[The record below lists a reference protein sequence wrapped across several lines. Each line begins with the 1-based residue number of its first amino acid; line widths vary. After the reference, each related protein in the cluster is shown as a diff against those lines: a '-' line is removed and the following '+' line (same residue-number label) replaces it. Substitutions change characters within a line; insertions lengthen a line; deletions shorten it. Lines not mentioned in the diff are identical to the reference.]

1 MIETCFSTYVPGEE
15 IHVSSEALRAHGA
28 SAPEVAVPSHL
39 GVALKPAVSRA
50 AHIPRDQGTK
60 GPLVEIFQRSDGQ
73 SLATRMNTC
82 SSST

>member
-50 AHIPRDQGTK
+50 AHIPRDQGTS
-60 GPLVEIFQRSDGQ
+60 GGDFSAQ
-73 SLATRMNTC
+73 
-82 SSST
+82 